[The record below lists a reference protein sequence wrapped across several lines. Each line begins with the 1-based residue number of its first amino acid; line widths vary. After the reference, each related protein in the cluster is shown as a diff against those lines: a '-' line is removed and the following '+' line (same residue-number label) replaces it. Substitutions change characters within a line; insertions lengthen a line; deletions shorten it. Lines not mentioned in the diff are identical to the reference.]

1 MSKGSSTN
9 RPTDCNNGRNNIGL
23 MSRTN
28 SEIAH
33 KFKNTEPRRGGSG
46 VRNWVDDSIQ
56 KSSASET
63 FSNVFE
69 NSVFSTAKKQ
79 EKKKL
84 RLKNGDKT
92 ERKRDTN
99 IFGQSLTEDY
109 DVKEPPRGLYCDL
122 EESRRISKLGSC
134 ASSDIFTATDNSII
148 SSVSSIPHFSEKD
161 VCQNENEKLEFINK
175 YTEAKKKEK
184 KYRKEVKIL
193 KMEKKQLQLKTQDVD
208 KHLQIEAE
216 KIIDKANLKIKEK
229 IEKSSKPKLNKV
241 LCRALI
247 KPLCKLLSVSEEKLD
262 PIVDLIKNPSKDPNK
277 SGIDTTPT
285 KSAKK
290 IKEIEKVHNSKVDE
304 LNFRIKQ
311 LEKENQQLKYELHE
325 SSKMQDAHL
334 DNLSHER
341 SRLESMK
348 KELESKSVE
357 DKKSKEDVNS
367 KITNYKTRIFFLES
381 QIEELENKKQSHID
395 MATNKLR
402 NTNKLLE
409 EEVHKLRKTKDTA
422 EVKLEGLR
430 GKLEEIISEEQ
441 QLKKREKDYKKE
453 VEQLKEQVV
462 QLEKKLVEVKTEY
475 ADKMYQYEMK

>member
-1 MSKGSSTN
+1 M
-9 RPTDCNNGRNNIGL
+9 
-23 MSRTN
+23 
-28 SEIAH
+28 
-33 KFKNTEPRRGGSG
+33 
-46 VRNWVDDSIQ
+46 RNWVDDSAQ
-56 KSSASET
+56 KSSVSET

-69 NSVFSTAKKQ
+69 NSIFTTAKKQ

-84 RLKNGDKT
+84 KVKNIDKT
-92 ERKRDTN
+92 QRNRGTN
-99 IFGQSLTEDY
+99 MFGQSMTEDY
-109 DVKEPPRGLYCDL
+109 EVKEPPRGLYSDL

-148 SSVSSIPHFSEKD
+148 SSVSSIPHFNEKD
-161 VCQNENEKLEFINK
+161 ICQNENEKLEFINK

-193 KMEKKQLQLKTQDVD
+193 KMEKKQLQMKTQDVD
-208 KHLQIEAE
+208 KHLQLEAD
-216 KIIDKANLKIKEK
+216 KIIDKATGKIQEK
-229 IEKSSKPKLNKV
+229 IDKSSKPKLNKV

-247 KPLCKLLSVSEEKLD
+247 KPLCKLLGVGEDKLD
-262 PIVDLIKNPSKDPNK
+262 PLLELIKNPTKDPNK
-277 SGIDTTPT
+277 SGIDTTPS

-290 IKEIEKVHNSKVDE
+290 MRDIEKIYSVQVDE
-304 LNFRIKQ
+304 LNHRIKQ

-325 SSKMQDAHL
+325 SSRMQDVHL
-334 DNLSHER
+334 DSLSLERNKLENL
-341 SRLESMK
+341 K
-348 KELESKSVE
+348 KELECKSVE

-367 KITNYKTRIFFLES
+367 KLTNYKTRIFFLES
-381 QIEELENKKQSHID
+381 QVEELENKKQSHID

-409 EEVHKLRKTKDTA
+409 EEVHKLRKAKDSA

-441 QLKKREKDYKKE
+441 LLKRREKDYKKE
-453 VEQLKEQVV
+453 VEQLKEQVL
-462 QLEKKLVEVKTEY
+462 QLEKKLVEIKTEY